1 MAIQITLAQQMVI
14 KKFNFEVARD
24 NHGNYRID
32 DPIITS
38 FYQGTN
44 DPGKRG
50 FYTHRKLDNA
60 IQEAVAVRKEHDA
73 EMTRRSGFSTNPVTM
88 TPPRAKKAASAA
100 APVQVVTA
108 PVVHKPRVLIDLS
121 PIDDEDGD
129 IEFDDVELDNT
140 GERVKKFREPP
151 RYSKS
156 ESSFLRGARVIVK
169 RPHIGQEALAKD
181 AVLAMATAKYVRVAF
196 DDILTTLDA
205 AGYLNAAGKRLVPPP
220 KPKKGKA

>member
-1 MAIQITLAQQMVI
+1 MAIQMSLALQTVV
-14 KKFNFEVARD
+14 KKFHLEVSRD
-24 NHGNYRID
+24 NLGNYRVD
-32 DPIITS
+32 DPIIAS

-44 DPGKRG
+44 DPSKRG

-60 IQEAVAVRKEHDA
+60 VQEAVAVRKEHDA
-73 EMTRRSGFSTNPVTM
+73 EMTRRSGFSTEPVKVTP
-88 TPPRAKKAASAA
+88 PPRAKKAASAA

-108 PVVHKPRVLIDLS
+108 PPVVRVLIDDS
-121 PIDDEDGD
+121 PIDDEDD
-129 IEFDDVELDNT
+129 IEFGFDDVELDNT

-196 DDILTTLDA
+196 DDIVTTLDA
-205 AGYLNAAGKRLVPPP
+205 AGFLNAAGKRLVPPP
-220 KPKKGKA
+220 KAKKEKA